1 MKTNQLQKNTKN
13 EWREI
18 PVGDI
23 FSFIKTYAISRE
35 NLSTGV
41 VSNNDIGN
49 IHLVISI
56 LLILQLI

>member
-1 MKTNQLQKNTKN
+1 MKTNQTQKNISK

-35 NLSTGV
+35 NLSTGI
-41 VSNNDIGN
+41 VSTNDIA
-49 IHLVISI
+49 
-56 LLILQLI
+56 